1 MDSINEKYYK
11 KTKYNSV
18 RQSKL
23 ESFKFLNE
31 LYQQAECTVL
41 VGDSIIEHW
50 YYELFLD
57 FEHQSGQTVIN
68 RGIGG
73 DTSDRMSERLIENVV
88 SIRPKNVA
96 ILIGTNDFDYDAP
109 QEFTYCNIERAIT
122 TLKSSLPYTNI
133 ILISILPVN
142 KSVLLLSSP
151 VGRRNNEAIDEL
163 NIKLASLA
171 AEKGIAFYNANTP
184 LKDKKGR
191 LDKAYTADGL
201 HLNAQGYEK
210 ITKDLIALF
219 K

>member
-1 MDSINEKYYK
+1 M
-11 KTKYNSV
+11 
-18 RQSKL
+18 
-23 ESFKFLNE
+23 
-31 LYQQAECTVL
+31 
-41 VGDSIIEHW
+41 
-50 YYELFLD
+50 
-57 FEHQSGQTVIN
+57 
-68 RGIGG
+68 
-73 DTSDRMSERLIENVV
+73 
-88 SIRPKNVA
+88 
-96 ILIGTNDFDYDAP
+96 
-109 QEFTYCNIERAIT
+109 
-122 TLKSSLPYTNI
+122 
-133 ILISILPVN
+133 PVN

-171 AEKGIAFYNANTP
+171 AEKGVAFYNANTP